1 MEQLDGRVT
10 KSVDNN
16 AHAGQ
21 LLSNEDW
28 NNFNVMKHNQVMDSL
43 GNMGFN
49 GSKDNGALEFSN
61 VYKDLQKFEQGK
73 PLEFKNEKTKWDFDN
88 LGGNEKI
95 RELKDEKVRQFK
107 KETAGDEGAG
117 GKVKGAVPDASKPK
131 VPSDGGLKN
140 EGKPKIPTE
149 GGLKGEGKPEALDS
163 KKYAWDKAGKV
174 ARDGGEK
181 ESMKPLEGTTN
192 SDTNIVKPEV
202 PADGGIKEKVL
213 DHDAENG
220 PVFSPEK
227 SAVPKDGG
235 MKSASSDQTGALPDL
250 ELTYD
255 DDIVEAKSSSQPV
268 RPVQPFTINRDGSIT
283 RGTVASQPISK

>member
-16 AHAGQ
+16 AQAGQ

-43 GNMGFN
+43 GNKGFN

-61 VYKDLQKFEQGK
+61 VYKDLQKFEPGK
-73 PLEFKNEKTKWDFDN
+73 SSEFKNEKTKWDFDN
-88 LGGNEKI
+88 LGGNEKF

-131 VPSDGGLKN
+131 VPSDGGLK
-140 EGKPKIPTE
+140 
-149 GGLKGEGKPEALDS
+149 GESKPEPLES
-163 KKYAWDKAGKV
+163 KKYPWDKAGKV
-174 ARDGGEK
+174 ALDGGEK
-181 ESMKPLEGTTN
+181 ESVKTLEGTTN

-235 MKSASSDQTGALPDL
+235 MKSANSDQASALPDL

-283 RGTVASQPISK
+283 RGTVQSEPISK